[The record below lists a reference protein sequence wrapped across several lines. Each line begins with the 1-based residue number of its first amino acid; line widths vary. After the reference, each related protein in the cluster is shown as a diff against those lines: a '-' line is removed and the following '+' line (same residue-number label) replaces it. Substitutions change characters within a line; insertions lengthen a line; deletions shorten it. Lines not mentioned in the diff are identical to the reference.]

1 MFTEFDRLA
10 MTRALALAERG
21 LETTHPNPR
30 VGCVLAKGD
39 RIIGE
44 GWHERA
50 GEPHAEIMALRSAKE
65 PVAGA
70 TAYVTLEPCSHH
82 GRTPPC
88 ANALIEARIARVVF
102 AVQDPNPR
110 VSGQGA
116 DALLRAGI
124 TVEAGLMQ
132 NEATELNIGF
142 MKRMKEGLPWV
153 RVKLAMSLDGRTAL
167 ANGASQWITGEPAR
181 ADVQRWRA
189 RCSAVMTGVGTV
201 LADDPLLNVRL
212 QGFKGRQ
219 PLRVVLDARL
229 RSPPGAKMFAS
240 LAGVASGAV
249 VVGGPVLIFAAADG
263 GFAATAGVGR
273 GAVISDPSTLSD
285 DMAELVSAF
294 ETSPTAVS
302 ARTDTV
308 AGPVSVKAEP
318 RTSSP
323 AQAAASSKAA
333 TTAPVTRA
341 PAAGAVAAGAAA
353 PSKAPVASPTGS
365 ANSAAPAAA
374 SPASTSSATQ
384 APSLAATSAA
394 AQGTASTLAAVGGA
408 PSAAAAVPPMGGA
421 AAPGAAANDVTG
433 VSPPVLAAAGDA
445 AGVAPTSDDA
455 TWAGAAL
462 SGAVPVKR
470 ETATPPNGTTPP
482 ANPAAPLDAAT
493 AGIPAATL
501 NATAAVSGANGTIA
515 PPAGTTAVA
524 NSTTPSAS
532 ATTGPAPAAVSP
544 ANATAGASSNASAHG
559 ASTNAAIGSAGASP
573 QPVLPKSVVAPVVT
587 VESPQ
592 NAAPMQSAATG
603 QGGAA
608 QNQAAPAHGAAPVR
622 DAAPAPN
629 AASTQAAASRQG
641 QAPTQTNAP
650 AKPAAAKTDSPA
662 AFQARKAALV
672 GKGVRIEEVP
682 ADEGFLD
689 LFAVLKKLG
698 DMEVNEVLVE
708 AGPTLAGQLLTTFF
722 VDELL
727 LYVAPKL
734 LGPQGRPLVNLPE
747 LQSLQ
752 DAWGFSLFDAKR
764 FGDDLRL
771 RMRPK

>member
-30 VGCVLAKGD
+30 VGCVIAKGD

-44 GWHERA
+44 GFHERA
-50 GEPHAEIMALRSAKE
+50 GEPHAEVMALRSAKE

-142 MKRMKEGLPWV
+142 MKRMKDGLPWV

-167 ANGASQWITGEPAR
+167 ANGASQWITGEAAR

-201 LADDPLLNVRL
+201 LADDPQLNVR
-212 QGFKGRQ
+212 QPTFKGRQ

-229 RSPPGAKMFAS
+229 RSPVGAKVF
-240 LAGVASGAV
+240 AGVGGVGSPALGVAGAPGGAGSADAAAVGAAGPAGAAGGAGAVSGAV
-249 VVGGPVLIFAAADG
+249 SGGVVVFTAEGGG
-263 GFAATAGVGR
+263 GVSAAT
-273 GAVISDPSTLSD
+273 GAARSAPVDRSVLAD

-294 ETSPTAVS
+294 ETSPTSVA
-302 ARTDTV
+302 AREADL
-308 AGPVSVKAEP
+308 AGPVSVKSDARP
-318 RTSSP
+318 SAPLATAGSAGKAGTAGLSSL
-323 AQAAASSKAA
+323 
-333 TTAPVTRA
+333 
-341 PAAGAVAAGAAA
+341 PAAGSGAAGPSGAAA
-353 PSKAPVASPTGS
+353 PM
-365 ANSAAPAAA
+365 APA
-374 SPASTSSATQ
+374 
-384 APSLAATSAA
+384 SAA
-394 AQGTASTLAAVGGA
+394 AVSGSLER
-408 PSAAAAVPPMGGA
+408 GA
-421 AAPGAAANDVTG
+421 ADKGSASG
-433 VSPPVLAAAGDA
+433 VVPPVLAAAGSV
-445 AGVAPTSDDA
+445 AGVAPTADDA

-462 SGAVPVKR
+462 SGAVPVNR
-470 ETATPPNGTTPP
+470 EA
-482 ANPAAPLDAAT
+482 AAPTDSTASGASASLAVAAKSAVPGAAAAVAPSPAGAVPTSASAAAPSPAST
-493 AGIPAATL
+493 APAT
-501 NATAAVSGANGTIA
+501 AVSGAPAFAVVSSAPSGAAAAAGTSGAAASGALVAPASGPPSTATASTPPAAA
-515 PPAGTTAVA
+515 PPPLPV
-524 NSTTPSAS
+524 
-532 ATTGPAPAAVSP
+532 ATTTPAPAAIAP
-544 ANATAGASSNASAHG
+544 
-559 ASTNAAIGSAGASP
+559 
-573 QPVLPKSVVAPVVT
+573 SVT
-587 VESPQ
+587 
-592 NAAPMQSAATG
+592 
-603 QGGAA
+603 GAA
-608 QNQAAPAHGAAPVR
+608 VPQRTATPAPAV
-622 DAAPAPN
+622 
-629 AASTQAAASRQG
+629 
-641 QAPTQTNAP
+641 
-650 AKPAAAKTDSPA
+650 AKSDSPA
-662 AFQARKAALV
+662 TFQVRKAALSA
-672 GKGVRIEEVP
+672 KGVRIEEVP
-682 ADEGFLD
+682 SDDGYLD
-689 LFAVLKKLG
+689 LFVVLKKLG
-698 DMEVNEVLVE
+698 EMEVNEVLVE
-708 AGPTLAGQLLTTFF
+708 AGPTLAGQLLTTFL